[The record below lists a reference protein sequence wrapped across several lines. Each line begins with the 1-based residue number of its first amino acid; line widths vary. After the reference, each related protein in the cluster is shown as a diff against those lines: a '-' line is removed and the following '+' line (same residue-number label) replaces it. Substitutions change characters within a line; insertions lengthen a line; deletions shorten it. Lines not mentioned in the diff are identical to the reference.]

1 MTPPL
6 PRGPGPRRQPPT
18 VAVGLMAVLM
28 VSLGFLA
35 MAAAVMPQ
43 FLLMVLV
50 GLGMVLFFAVQ
61 YFAWARWLYP
71 RLVRAEQERQALAES
86 RGVTNES

>member
-6 PRGPGPRRQPPT
+6 PRSPAPRRQPPT
-18 VAVGLMAVLM
+18 VAIGLMVVLM
-28 VSLGFLA
+28 GSLGFLA

-86 RGVTNES
+86 RDESNEP